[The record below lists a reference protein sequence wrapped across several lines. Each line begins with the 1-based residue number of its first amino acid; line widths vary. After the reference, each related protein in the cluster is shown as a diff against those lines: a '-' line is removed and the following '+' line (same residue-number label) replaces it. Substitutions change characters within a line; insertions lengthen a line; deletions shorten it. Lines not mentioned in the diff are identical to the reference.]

1 MNSVN
6 GIWNNIMGILSTE
19 LTSTS
24 INTWFSDC
32 KPVEITDT
40 RLVIYTPT
48 EFKRNIITQR
58 FSGAITSALSELF
71 SCPFDLL
78 VCFLLRLFL
87 LLRNIT

>member
-6 GIWNNIMGILSTE
+6 DIWNNIMSLLSNE

-32 KPVEITDT
+32 KPVDISDT

-48 EFKRNIITQR
+48 EFKRNIIAQR
-58 FSGAITSALSELF
+58 FAGAITSALA
-71 SCPFDLL
+71 
-78 VCFLLRLFL
+78 
-87 LLRNIT
+87 